1 MMQIEPPE
9 FVLME
14 AGKFLDLPDG
24 IFWPAVGK
32 RVNTWLSLM
41 NFQERYIF
49 YKMLIDRNLFLLITI
64 IQK

>member
-1 MMQIEPPE
+1 
-9 FVLME
+9 ME